1 MKPARPRLSL
11 SGRTSAA
18 GRPTQD
24 EAHKPGLARSRAGT
38 RQAGDARVAGQKP
51 EMAPADRKLLLLN
64 KPYMVL
70 CQFTDEAGRE
80 TLKDYIKEPGIYAAG
95 RLDRDSEGLLLL
107 TNDGKL
113 QARLTQPGEKTPK
126 TYWVQVEGIPS
137 EEKLASLRAGVEL
150 NDGMTLPAEARI
162 MAEPDVWPRN
172 PPIRMRKEIPT
183 SWLEIKIVEGRNR
196 QVRRMT
202 AHIGHPTLR
211 LIRYAIGD
219 WTLGNWQEDG
229 LAPGQSR
236 SLPAPELA
244 QARRDLLSHLKTA
257 YGSELT
263 GPVPGTS
270 GKYSEGLSIR
280 LEQADERWWAV
291 FEPATFID
299 LDRRTAETIQRRRAA
314 SGIALEA
321 MPLDIGTLNSVIPR
335 GDGLLAR

>member
-1 MKPARPRLSL
+1 MKSPRSRLSVSRAPRDNAPRTAAKPAASRHASPR
-11 SGRTSAA
+11 
-18 GRPTQD
+18 
-24 EAHKPGLARSRAGT
+24 
-38 RQAGDARVAGQKP
+38 KP
-51 EMAPADRKLLLLN
+51 ELAPEDRKLLLLN

-137 EEKLASLRAGVEL
+137 EEKLAALHAGVEL
-150 NDGMTLPAEARI
+150 NDGMTLPAGARI
-162 MAEPDVWPRN
+162 MDEPAVWPRN
-172 PPIRMRKEIPT
+172 PPIRERKEIPT
-183 SWLEIKIVEGRNR
+183 SWLEIKIIEGRNR

-219 WTLGNWQEDG
+219 WTLDG
-229 LAPGQSR
+229 LAPGESR

-244 QARRDLLSHLKTA
+244 PSSSRSPRPSSSRSGAHTAKPAKPAGDAPQRASQPRRDERPRSTHPTERA
-257 YGSELT
+257 AT
-263 GPVPGTS
+263 NPTS
-270 GKYSEGLSIR
+270 GKPRSSGR
-280 LEQADERWWAV
+280 GTARR
-291 FEPATFID
+291 PA
-299 LDRRTAETIQRRRAA
+299 RA
-314 SGIALEA
+314 GN
-321 MPLDIGTLNSVIPR
+321 PNSS
-335 GDGLLAR
+335 DKES

>member
-1 MKPARPRLSL
+1 MKSPRSRLSVSRSPRDNAPRSAAKPAAPRH
-11 SGRTSAA
+11 AA
-18 GRPTQD
+18 PR
-24 EAHKPGLARSRAGT
+24 
-38 RQAGDARVAGQKP
+38 KP
-51 EMAPADRKLLLLN
+51 ELAPEDRKLLLLN

-137 EEKLASLRAGVEL
+137 EEKMAALRAGVEL
-150 NDGMTLPAEARI
+150 NDGMTLPAGARI
-162 MAEPDVWPRN
+162 MDEPAVWPRN
-172 PPIRMRKEIPT
+172 PPIRERKEIPT
-183 SWLEIKIVEGRNR
+183 SWLEITIIEGRNR

-219 WTLGNWQEDG
+219 WTLDD
-229 LAPGQSR
+229 LAPGTSR

-244 QARRDLLSHLKTA
+244 PLSTSRPRPSSFRAGAHTAKPAGDAPRRASLPGRDERPRSTHVTERSTSSPTGGKPRSSGRGTARR
-257 YGSELT
+257 
-263 GPVPGTS
+263 
-270 GKYSEGLSIR
+270 
-280 LEQADERWWAV
+280 
-291 FEPATFID
+291 PA
-299 LDRRTAETIQRRRAA
+299 RA
-314 SGIALEA
+314 IN
-321 MPLDIGTLNSVIPR
+321 PNSS
-335 GDGLLAR
+335 DKES

>member
-1 MKPARPRLSL
+1 MKSPRSRLSVSRAPRDTAPRSAAKPAAPRHASP
-11 SGRTSAA
+11 R
-18 GRPTQD
+18 
-24 EAHKPGLARSRAGT
+24 
-38 RQAGDARVAGQKP
+38 KP
-51 EMAPADRKLLLLN
+51 ELAPADRKLLLLN

-137 EEKLASLRAGVEL
+137 EEKLAALRAGVEL
-150 NDGMTLPAEARI
+150 NDGMTLPAGARI
-162 MAEPDVWPRN
+162 MDEPAVWPRN
-172 PPIRMRKEIPT
+172 PPIRERKEIPT
-183 SWLEIKIVEGRNR
+183 SWLEIKIIEGRNR

-219 WTLGNWQEDG
+219 WTLDG
-229 LAPGQSR
+229 LAPGESR

-244 QARRDLLSHLKTA
+244 PLSNSRPRLSSSRSGAHTAKPAKPTGDAPRRASQPRRDERPRSTHPTERAATNPTGGKPRSSGRGTARRPA
-257 YGSELT
+257 RT
-263 GPVPGTS
+263 GNPDS
-270 GKYSEGLSIR
+270 SDKES
-280 LEQADERWWAV
+280 
-291 FEPATFID
+291 
-299 LDRRTAETIQRRRAA
+299 
-314 SGIALEA
+314 
-321 MPLDIGTLNSVIPR
+321 
-335 GDGLLAR
+335 

>member
-1 MKPARPRLSL
+1 MKSPRSRLSVSRSPRDNAPRSAAKPAAPRH
-11 SGRTSAA
+11 AA
-18 GRPTQD
+18 PR
-24 EAHKPGLARSRAGT
+24 
-38 RQAGDARVAGQKP
+38 KP
-51 EMAPADRKLLLLN
+51 ELAAEDRKLLLLN

-137 EEKLASLRAGVEL
+137 EEKLAALRAGVEL
-150 NDGMTLPAEARI
+150 NDGMTLPAGARI
-162 MAEPDVWPRN
+162 MDEPAVWPRN
-172 PPIRMRKEIPT
+172 PPIRERKEIPT
-183 SWLEIKIVEGRNR
+183 CWLEITIIEGRNR

-219 WTLGNWQEDG
+219 WTLDG
-229 LAPGQSR
+229 LAPGTSR

-244 QARRDLLSHLKTA
+244 PLS
-257 YGSELT
+257 
-263 GPVPGTS
+263 TS
-270 GKYSEGLSIR
+270 RPRPSSSRSGGNAK
-280 LEQADERWWAV
+280 
-291 FEPATFID
+291 PAGD
-299 LDRRTAETIQRRRAA
+299 APRRASQPGRDEPPRSTHA
-314 SGIALEA
+314 AECSTSSPTGGKPRSSGRGGSRNTMRRPARA
-321 MPLDIGTLNSVIPR
+321 GNPNSS
-335 GDGLLAR
+335 DKES

>member
-1 MKPARPRLSL
+1 MKSPRSRLSL
-11 SGRTSAA
+11 PNRPPRDGAARTTTTARPAA
-18 GRPTQD
+18 PR
-24 EAHKPGLARSRAGT
+24 
-38 RQAGDARVAGQKP
+38 KP
-51 EMAPADRKLLLLN
+51 ELAAADRKLLLLN

-80 TLKDYIKEPGIYAAG
+80 TLKDYIREPGIYAAG

-137 EEKLASLRAGVEL
+137 EEKLAALRAGVEL
-150 NDGMTLPAEARI
+150 NDGMTLPAGARI
-162 MAEPDVWPRN
+162 MDEPAVWPRN
-172 PPIRMRKEIPT
+172 PPIRERKEIPT
-183 SWLEIKIVEGRNR
+183 SWLEIKIIEGRNR

-229 LAPGQSR
+229 LAPGESR

-244 QARRDLLSHLKTA
+244 PAQASRSRPPSSRAGVNTKPAGEAPRRASQPKRDERPRSTNSTA
-257 YGSELT
+257 SSTASSTES
-263 GPVPGTS
+263 PTS
-270 GKYSEGLSIR
+270 GKPRSSGR
-280 LEQADERWWAV
+280 GTARR
-291 FEPATFID
+291 PA
-299 LDRRTAETIQRRRAA
+299 RA
-314 SGIALEA
+314 GN
-321 MPLDIGTLNSVIPR
+321 PNSN
-335 GDGLLAR
+335 DKES

>member
-1 MKPARPRLSL
+1 MKSARSRLSL
-11 SGRTSAA
+11 QGRTTAA
-18 GRPTQD
+18 GRTPQD
-24 EAHKPGLARSRAGT
+24 DANQPGLTRSRAGT
-38 RQAGDARVAGQKP
+38 RHAQTAEQAGQKP
-51 EMAPADRKLLLLN
+51 QVAPADRKLLLLN

-137 EEKLASLRAGVEL
+137 EEELAALRAGVEL
-150 NDGMTLPAEARI
+150 NDGMTLPAEARL
-162 MAEPDVWPRN
+162 MDEPDVWPRN
-172 PPIRMRKEIPT
+172 PPIRERKEIPT
-183 SWLEIKIVEGRNR
+183 RWLEIKIVEGRNR

-219 WTLGNWQEDG
+219 WTLDG
-229 LAPGQSR
+229 LAPGQSQ

-244 QARRDLLSHLKTA
+244 QARRQPSSHR
-257 YGSELT
+257 
-263 GPVPGTS
+263 TS
-270 GKYSEGLSIR
+270 GNAAKPASKAPR
-280 LEQADERWWAV
+280 LGNQS
-291 FEPATFID
+291 
-299 LDRRTAETIQRRRAA
+299 QRN
-314 SGIALEA
+314 
-321 MPLDIGTLNSVIPR
+321 DKPR
-335 GDGLLAR
+335 GTGKSKSPTAGENKPRSSGRGTARRPARHPSDKESS

>member
-1 MKPARPRLSL
+1 MKSPRSRLSVSRSPRDNAPRTTTKPAAPRHASP
-11 SGRTSAA
+11 R
-18 GRPTQD
+18 
-24 EAHKPGLARSRAGT
+24 
-38 RQAGDARVAGQKP
+38 KP
-51 EMAPADRKLLLLN
+51 ELAPADRKLILLN

-137 EEKLASLRAGVEL
+137 EEKLAALRAGVEL
-150 NDGMTLPAEARI
+150 NDGMTLPAGARI
-162 MAEPDVWPRN
+162 MDEPAVWPRN

-183 SWLEIKIVEGRNR
+183 SWLEITIIEGRNR

-219 WTLGNWQEDG
+219 WTLDG
-229 LAPGQSR
+229 LAPGESR
-236 SLPAPELA
+236 SLPAPELVPSSSSRPRPSSSRSGA
-244 QARRDLLSHLKTA
+244 HTAKPAKPAGDAPQRASQPGRDERPRSTHSAERSTSSPTGGKPRSSGRGTARR
-257 YGSELT
+257 
-263 GPVPGTS
+263 
-270 GKYSEGLSIR
+270 
-280 LEQADERWWAV
+280 
-291 FEPATFID
+291 PA
-299 LDRRTAETIQRRRAA
+299 RA
-314 SGIALEA
+314 GN
-321 MPLDIGTLNSVIPR
+321 PNSS
-335 GDGLLAR
+335 DKES

>member
-1 MKPARPRLSL
+1 MKSARPRLSL
-11 SGRTSAA
+11 QGRTIAA
-18 GRPTQD
+18 DRTPQD
-24 EAHKPGLARSRAGT
+24 DANQLGLTRSRAGT
-38 RQAGDARVAGQKP
+38 RHAQAAEQAGQKP
-51 EMAPADRKLLLLN
+51 QVAPADRKLLLLN

-137 EEKLASLRAGVEL
+137 EEKLAALRAGVEL
-150 NDGMTLPAEARI
+150 NDGMTLPAEARL
-162 MAEPDVWPRN
+162 MDEPDVWPRN

-183 SWLEIKIVEGRNR
+183 RWLEIKIVEGRNR

-229 LAPGQSR
+229 LAPGQSH

-244 QARRDLLSHLKTA
+244 PVSPARPRKPQTGSSTA
-257 YGSELT
+257 K
-263 GPVPGTS
+263 P
-270 GKYSEGLSIR
+270 
-280 LEQADERWWAV
+280 AD
-291 FEPATFID
+291 
-299 LDRRTAETIQRRRAA
+299 DRPRRAA
-314 SGIALEA
+314 QSNRKNPPRSAGKPAIDQACSRPPAESKPRSSGR
-321 MPLDIGTLNSVIPR
+321 GT
-335 GDGLLAR
+335 ARRPARHTTDKESS

>member
-1 MKPARPRLSL
+1 MKSPRSRLSVSRAPRDNAPRTAAKPAAPRHASP
-11 SGRTSAA
+11 R
-18 GRPTQD
+18 
-24 EAHKPGLARSRAGT
+24 
-38 RQAGDARVAGQKP
+38 KP
-51 EMAPADRKLLLLN
+51 ELAPADRKLLLLN

-137 EEKLASLRAGVEL
+137 EEKLAALRAGVEL
-150 NDGMTLPAEARI
+150 NDGMTLPAGARI
-162 MAEPDVWPRN
+162 MDEPAVWPRN
-172 PPIRMRKEIPT
+172 PPIRERKEIPT
-183 SWLEIKIVEGRNR
+183 SWLEIKIIEGRNR

-219 WTLGNWQEDG
+219 WTLDG
-229 LAPGQSR
+229 LAPGESR

-244 QARRDLLSHLKTA
+244 PAPRRTQTPNKPRSQGSGSSNPRNAQSTRSPHGQGQGRDSRDTSPRPANRSSGRGTARRPARSKP
-257 YGSELT
+257 SE
-263 GPVPGTS
+263 
-270 GKYSEGLSIR
+270 
-280 LEQADERWWAV
+280 
-291 FEPATFID
+291 
-299 LDRRTAETIQRRRAA
+299 
-314 SGIALEA
+314 
-321 MPLDIGTLNSVIPR
+321 
-335 GDGLLAR
+335 

>member
-1 MKPARPRLSL
+1 MKSARPRLSL
-11 SGRTSAA
+11 QGRTTTSGHTA
-18 GRPTQD
+18 QD
-24 EAHKPGLARSRAGT
+24 DANRPGLVRSRAGT
-38 RQAGDARVAGQKP
+38 RHAHEAEQAGQKP
-51 EMAPADRKLLLLN
+51 QVAPADRKLLLLN

-137 EEKLASLRAGVEL
+137 EEALAALRAGVEL
-150 NDGMTLPAEARI
+150 NDGMTLPAEARL
-162 MAEPDVWPRN
+162 MDEPAVWPRT
-172 PPIRMRKEIPT
+172 PPIRERKEIPT
-183 SWLEIKIVEGRNR
+183 RWLEIKIIEGRNR

-219 WTLGNWQEDG
+219 WTLDG
-229 LAPGQSR
+229 LAPGESK

-244 QARRDLLSHLKTA
+244 QAPRSAPAHGKPRASTKPEGT
-257 YGSELT
+257 GSN
-263 GPVPGTS
+263 
-270 GKYSEGLSIR
+270 
-280 LEQADERWWAV
+280 
-291 FEPATFID
+291 EP
-299 LDRRTAETIQRRRAA
+299 RAA
-314 SGIALEA
+314 RSPQARRQHQEPRQERGNREADPRPGNRSSGR
-321 MPLDIGTLNSVIPR
+321 GT
-335 GDGLLAR
+335 ARRPARTKPSE

>member
-1 MKPARPRLSL
+1 MKSPRSRLSVNRTPRDNAPRTAAKPAASRHAFPR
-11 SGRTSAA
+11 
-18 GRPTQD
+18 
-24 EAHKPGLARSRAGT
+24 
-38 RQAGDARVAGQKP
+38 KP
-51 EMAPADRKLLLLN
+51 ELAPEDRKLLLLN

-137 EEKLASLRAGVEL
+137 EEKLAALRAGVEL
-150 NDGMTLPAEARI
+150 NDGMTLPAGARI
-162 MAEPDVWPRN
+162 MDEPAVWPRN
-172 PPIRMRKEIPT
+172 PPIRERKEIPT
-183 SWLEIKIVEGRNR
+183 SWLEIKIIEGRNR

-219 WTLGNWQEDG
+219 WTLDG
-229 LAPGQSR
+229 LAPGESR

-244 QARRDLLSHLKTA
+244 
-257 YGSELT
+257 
-263 GPVPGTS
+263 P
-270 GKYSEGLSIR
+270 
-280 LEQADERWWAV
+280 
-291 FEPATFID
+291 
-299 LDRRTAETIQRRRAA
+299 
-314 SGIALEA
+314 
-321 MPLDIGTLNSVIPR
+321 
-335 GDGLLAR
+335 